1 MNERE
6 PKEEINENFTTKV
19 ESDEDNDAMSLD
31 DLQES
36 SNTEQRLEE
45 REQSEAKEHEHSGDG
60 FREDEGKDE
69 MPRRANGSNYVIEP
83 YLELRDMAKN
93 KTLQEFMN
101 EMDDYSPI
109 IPDVLLDYYLSLSG
123 FRCAD
128 SRLKKLLG
136 LAAQKFIS
144 DIAQD
149 AYQYSKIRT
158 GSSSTSSTGFNA
170 PNYSAAGASAG
181 GPTRRGDRGKAV
193 LTVDDLSS
201 ALNEYGINLKRP
213 DFYR

>member
-1 MNERE
+1 MSDNEPRDE
-6 PKEEINENFTTKV
+6 TSDNLTTKL
-19 ESDEDNDAMSLD
+19 ESDEENDAMSID

-36 SNTEQRLEE
+36 STIEQRPDD
-45 REQSEAKEHEHSGDG
+45 REHSESKENFGDASTSK
-60 FREDEGKDE
+60 EDEGKDE
-69 MPRRANGSNYVIEP
+69 VPRRANGSNYVIEP

-158 GSSSTSSTGFNA
+158 GSSSTSSTGFNV
-170 PNYSAAGASAG
+170 PNYGAAGASAG

>member
-6 PKEEINENFTTKV
+6 PIEEKNESLATKV
-19 ESDEDNDAMSLD
+19 ESDEENDAMSLD

-36 SNTEQRLEE
+36 SNAEQVQED
-45 REQSEAKEHEHSGDG
+45 REQSETKGRFDDA
-60 FREDEGKDE
+60 FREGDAKDE
-69 MPRRANGSNYVIEP
+69 TPRRANGSNYVIEP
-83 YLELRDMAKN
+83 YLELRDMAKD
-93 KTLQEFMN
+93 KTLEEFMN

-128 SRLKKLLG
+128 PRLKKLLG

-158 GSSSTSSTGFNA
+158 GSSSTSSAGFNA
-170 PNYSAAGASAG
+170 PNYGAAGASAG